1 MKECLIDIVEL
12 CPDKKLT
19 VEKIFRRT
27 LAKRINI
34 SSNLC
39 DQLKLKLEDCTYHA
53 LALDESCNIID
64 TSQFLIFIRGINYRF
79 EITELLL

>member
-39 DQLKLKLEDCTYHA
+39 DQLKLKLE
-53 LALDESCNIID
+53 SCNIID